1 MPVDVVVAYDLDPA
15 LAARIEAVSPEVSL
29 RVLGAGRRASFG
41 GRLPYPSELTNAT
54 PAEEVTEAARTA
66 EVIFCGWAGPLP
78 RMDVTR
84 DAPRL
89 RWVQLAHVG
98 FERVNPAL
106 TGDVSFT
113 NIGEMSSP
121 PIAEWVIGCMLMFA
135 KGWPGA
141 FHAQRA
147 HEWRR
152 FMPREVNGA
161 TVGIIGLGSIGS
173 EVARRARA
181 LGCRVIGMRRSF
193 EANPSHPLVDTALP
207 PSMLHALL
215 AQSDYVVLTAPLT
228 AQTRGIINAAALAAM
243 RPEAVLLNVGRGPLI
258 EEAAL
263 IDALRERRI
272 AGAALDVFDRE
283 PLPADSPLWDLENIV
298 MTPHIAAGTDHY
310 YERATDIFCANLR
323 RYLAGQPL
331 EHLVDPRSSSEG

>member
-1 MPVDVVVAYDLDPA
+1 MPVNVVVAYDLDPE
-15 LAARIEAVSPEVSL
+15 LAARIEAVSPEVSV
-29 RVLGAGRRASFG
+29 RVLGKGARASFG

-54 PAEEVTEAARTA
+54 PADELTEAARTA

-78 RMDVTR
+78 RLDLPK
-84 DAPRL
+84 DAPHL
-89 RWVQLAHVG
+89 RWVQLSHVG

-106 TGDVSFT
+106 MGDVQFT
-113 NIGEMSSP
+113 NIGEMSAS

-135 KGWPGA
+135 KGWPAA
-141 FHAQRA
+141 FHSQRA

-152 FMPREVNGA
+152 YMPREVAGA
-161 TVGIIGLGSIGS
+161 TVGIIGLGAIGS
-173 EVARRARA
+173 EVARRARD

-193 EANPSHPLVDTALP
+193 EANPHHPLVDEALP
-207 PSMLHALL
+207 PSMLQGLL

-228 AQTRGIINAAALAAM
+228 AQTRGMIDAAAIASM
-243 RPEAVLLNVGRGPLI
+243 RPDAVLLNVGRGPLI
-258 EEAAL
+258 DEPAL
-263 IDALRERRI
+263 VEALRANRI

-283 PLPADSPLWDLENIV
+283 PLPAESPLWDLENLV

-323 RYLAGQPL
+323 RYLEGRPL
-331 EHLVDPRSSSEG
+331 AYLVDPRVTEG